1 MLHWLVACIVSKEK
15 SIVVLIFTPLYFVVA
30 QSCPPLYE
38 PVDCSTPGSL
48 SIISRSLLKLLCWV
62 YDVFILTMSF
72 FPLTAFKIF
81 SLYLVLSN
89 VTMICISVC
98 VFVFFCIYP
107 DWSLNFS
114 DSFIFSSNLS
124 QLFSS
129 DIFFYLPFFF
139 SFWNCSY
146 ICIKPCTIIPRVTVV
161 PLHFSPVVSNLL
173 SFTSSV
179 FFLSDMQFLN
189 LLVSFS

>member
-1 MLHWLVACIVSKEK
+1 MYFSFSILRWCFIDLWLASFLRRSLLSFLSLLLCTLLLLSH
-15 SIVVLIFTPLYFVVA
+15 VLLFT
-30 QSCPPLYE
+30 
-38 PVDCSTPGSL
+38 TPWTAARQASL
-48 SIISRSLLKLLCWV
+48 SIISRSLLKLVCWV
-62 YDVFILTMSF
+62 CDVFILTMSF

-114 DSFIFSSNLS
+114 DSFIFSSSLS

-146 ICIKPCTIIPRVTVV
+146 ICIIPRVTVGS
-161 PLHFSPVVSNLL
+161 LHFSPVVSNLL

-179 FFLSDMQFLN
+179 FFLSDM
-189 LLVSFS
+189 